1 MASKLYINEIV
12 SRNGLYTLANTAT
25 FDANNH
31 VTIDSNAVS
40 LFYQTNS
47 NALSI
52 SQSGSGN
59 ALAIGELTVGGSGIV
74 TSGTLSPDVTF
85 PTGQM
90 RIINFSQIPY
100 TSGIVNETNI
110 FSFTATS
117 TDFKVNSKL
126 YLTASIS
133 LERVSSE
140 NTDSAQLSIE
150 SDQMSTILVDGALGY
165 QKTMDEKIHL
175 TCSALTN
182 SIPASSSTFNIK
194 IHDFVGTA
202 EFNVNSGT
210 VTIFEVYI

>member
-31 VTIDSNAVS
+31 VTIDGNAVS
-40 LFYQTNS
+40 LSYQTNS

-52 SQSGSGN
+52 NQSGSGN
-59 ALAIGELTVGGSGIV
+59 ALVIDQFTVGGSGIV
-74 TSGTLSPDVTF
+74 TSGVLAPEVSF
-85 PTGQM
+85 PSGHM
-90 RIINFSQIPY
+90 RMVNFSQISY
-100 TSGIVNETNI
+100 ASGIVNETNI

-133 LERVSSE
+133 LERVSSDD
-140 NTDSAQLSIE
+140 TDSAQLSIE
-150 SDQMSTILVDGALGY
+150 SDQMSNVLIDGALGY

-202 EFNVNSGT
+202 EFNVNGGS

>member
-31 VTIDSNAVS
+31 VFIGGNAVS
-40 LFYQTNS
+40 LTYQSES

-52 SQSGSGN
+52 AQSGLGN

-74 TSGTLSPDVTF
+74 TSGTLAPEVNF

-100 TSGIVNETNI
+100 ASGIVNETTI

-117 TDFKVNSKL
+117 THFKVNSKL

-133 LERVSSE
+133 LERVSAD

-150 SDQMSTILVDGALGY
+150 SDQMTNLLVDGALGY
-165 QKTMDEKIHL
+165 QKTMDEKIHIS
-175 TCSALTN
+175 CSALTD
-182 SIPASSSTFNIK
+182 SISTSSSTFNIK

-202 EFNVNSGT
+202 EFNVNGGT
-210 VTIFEVYI
+210 VTIFEVYS